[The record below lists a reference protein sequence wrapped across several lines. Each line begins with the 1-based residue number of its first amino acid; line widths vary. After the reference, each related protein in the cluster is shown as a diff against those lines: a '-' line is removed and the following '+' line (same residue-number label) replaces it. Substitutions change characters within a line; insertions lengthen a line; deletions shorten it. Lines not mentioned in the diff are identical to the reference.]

1 MLTPEDRFLAE
12 NYSLRYV
19 SSGRDLLATS
29 KSSTNL
35 DLVLFSGPQF
45 SANAPAA
52 FGATNTE
59 LIPLTNAPEIA
70 AKLETQAAQANW
82 SVKKFLGTSATEGQL
97 RSLHSPGI
105 LHFITRGLLLPET
118 FAGTNSHTYNSL
130 ISTPEASEPEV
141 SLRNPLMRSGIAL
154 TGAQDTLTGW
164 KHGEG
169 RPDYNDGIVTAEDA
183 GVLDLANTWLVA
195 LPACDTSIE
204 LVNGGDGLLGLRRGF
219 IQAGAENLLIS
230 VWPATDESSTRLM
243 LTITYLPRARKTG
256 NAPEALA
263 TVQRDWLA
271 ATRKSRGLL
280 AAVSVAGPF
289 ILNTQGQRSLQGPT
303 PESPDEKYSSTPP

>member
-1 MLTPEDRFLAE
+1 M
-12 NYSLRYV
+12 
-19 SSGRDLLATS
+19 
-29 KSSTNL
+29 TN
-35 DLVLFSGPQF
+35 
-45 SANAPAA
+45 
-52 FGATNTE
+52 GA
-59 LIPLTNAPEIA
+59 EIA

-82 SVKKFLGTSATEGQL
+82 SVKKYLGTSATEERL
-97 RSLHSPGI
+97 RSVHSPRV

-169 RPDYNDGIVTAEDA
+169 RPDNNDGIVTAEDA

-219 IQAGAENLLIS
+219 ILDGAENLLMS
-230 VWPATDESSTRLM
+230 VWPVTDESSTQLM
-243 LTITYLPRARKTG
+243 LDFYAAARKTG

-271 ATRKSRGLL
+271 STRKSRGLL

-289 ILNTQGQRSLQGPT
+289 ILNTQGHAH
-303 PESPDEKYSSTPP
+303 